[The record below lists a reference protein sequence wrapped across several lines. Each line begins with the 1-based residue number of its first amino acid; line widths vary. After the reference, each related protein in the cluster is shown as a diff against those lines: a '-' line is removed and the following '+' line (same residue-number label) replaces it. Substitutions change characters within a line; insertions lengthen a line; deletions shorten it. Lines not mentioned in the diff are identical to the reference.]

1 MDVGAVVAEVVDG
14 DVVLIVGWV
23 IVVVD
28 EGGFVVTVVDVIG
41 DVVVVGVDVVVLV
54 GSVVVDVSSHSPR

>member
-1 MDVGAVVAEVVDG
+1 VDVGAVVAEVVDG